1 MKIYIGIPMYG
12 SAEPEFINSLSKTKA
27 VLQAMGHTVE
37 VDIHSGCSIITKARN
52 GIVSRFIASGFDN
65 LLFLDSDM
73 AWDAVDAVTVL
84 HSPYDFAGI
93 AYRQKKEGAPF
104 NCVLSGKEDNG
115 WIGATRTGAGF
126 IVLSRRCLT
135 EMTRQYP
142 HLRYEDNGEH
152 YALFDFVLK
161 DGLYYGEDYT
171 FCDRWVAVGGGIWLY
186 PADIGHIGKKIY
198 RGNIKEI
205 L

>member
-1 MKIYIGIPMYG
+1 
-12 SAEPEFINSLSKTKA
+12 
-27 VLQAMGHTVE
+27 
-37 VDIHSGCSIITKARN
+37 
-52 GIVSRFIASGFDN
+52 
-65 LLFLDSDM
+65 
-73 AWDAVDAVTVL
+73 
-84 HSPYDFAGI
+84 
-93 AYRQKKEGAPF
+93 
-104 NCVLSGKEDNG
+104 
-115 WIGATRTGAGF
+115 
-126 IVLSRRCLT
+126 
-135 EMTRQYP
+135 MTRQYP

-171 FCDRWVAVGGGIWLY
+171 FCGRWVAVGGGIWLY